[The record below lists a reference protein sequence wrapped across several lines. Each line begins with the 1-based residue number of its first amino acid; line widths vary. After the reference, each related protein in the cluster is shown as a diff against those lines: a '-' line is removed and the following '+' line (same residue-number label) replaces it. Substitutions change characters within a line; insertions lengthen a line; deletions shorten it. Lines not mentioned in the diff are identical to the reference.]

1 MGNRERKATWIKV
14 YRGIMNSAV
23 WDDNMR
29 LKAWL
34 YILLETNFAD
44 KMTYNYGRAIKVKR
58 GQCLTSLR
66 RIGKMVGCEPKTAK
80 RILEQFRDDDMITF
94 ETVPGQYTLVNVLKY
109 KDFQSDNPPKGYTD
123 DYTDDHT
130 DDYTNDYT
138 DDITVDHTDDIQHKK
153 DKNVKKGKKEKNIPD
168 PPSGGPADPWAWGG
182 PKPARWNDDDEWS
195 WRNDQSNPNN
205 PRMTRMEIWK
215 DWGESDE

>member
-1 MGNRERKATWIKV
+1 VSRKKATWIKI

-23 WDDNMR
+23 WEDNMR

-44 KMTYNYGRAIKVKR
+44 KMTYDHGKAIKVKR

-66 RIGKMVGCEPKTAK
+66 KIGKMVGCEPKTAR
-80 RILEQFRDDDMITF
+80 RILEQFRDDDMISF
-94 ETVPGQYTLVNVLKY
+94 EIVPGQYTLVNVHKY

-130 DDYTNDYT
+130 DDYTNDITDDYT
-138 DDITVDHTDDIQHKK
+138 DDHTDDIQHKNN
-153 DKNVKKGKKEKNIPD
+153 KNVKKGKKGKEDPVPPEGGPD
-168 PPSGGPADPWAWGG
+168 PDPWAWGG
-182 PKPARWNDDDEWS
+182 PKPSRWNEDDERS
-195 WRNDQSNPNN
+195 WQNDQSNPNN

-215 DWGESDE
+215 FWGESDE